1 MNLIFKREEQKYRVP
16 AEAQAGLWEMLAE
29 DFVPAE
35 FSRGTNCSL
44 YYDTAHHD
52 LIIGSMEKPAYK
64 EKLRLRSYG
73 IPGEDSIVFIEL
85 KKKYKGITYKRRE
98 SLPYADAVRFLD
110 RGIYPAR
117 DTQIMRE
124 IDHFLETRDVKPSIL
139 IAYDRCSYC
148 GAKDPAL
155 RATVDRNIRYRTDEL
170 RLDAG
175 DSGHLVDLKGDMIL
189 ELKAESALPLKLVR
203 TLRRLSLY
211 PCSFSKFATA
221 YTQEM
226 MQQNQNLLQQKHLAM
241 PPEEVAAAQRGI
253 TPVWNEYLAFAAR
266 YKEKRAGMA
275 GSSNIAG
282 MAGTVSMAGASGTI

>member
-1 MNLIFKREEQKYRVP
+1 MVVRCATLLLSLAV
-16 AEAQAGLWEMLAE
+16 ASAAG
-29 DFVPAE
+29 
-35 FSRGTNCSL
+35 
-44 YYDTAHHD
+44 
-52 LIIGSMEKPAYK
+52 
-64 EKLRLRSYG
+64 
-73 IPGEDSIVFIEL
+73 
-85 KKKYKGITYKRRE
+85 
-98 SLPYADAVRFLD
+98 
-110 RGIYPAR
+110 
-117 DTQIMRE
+117 
-124 IDHFLETRDVKPSIL
+124 
-139 IAYDRCSYC
+139 
-148 GAKDPAL
+148 
-155 RATVDRNIRYRTDEL
+155 
-170 RLDAG
+170 AG
-175 DSGHLVDLKGDMIL
+175 DASSWAWLGFVREGG
-189 ELKAESALPLKLVR
+189 APLKLVR